1 LGEMRVNG
9 VGEARA
15 QFHAYLVTE
24 KRVATNTFLA
34 YQQDIDGLND
44 FLVQEKIPFEKITK
58 RHLTT
63 YIKKLKEQ
71 GLSARS
77 LSRKISTFKL
87 FFRFVATT
95 FAYPN
100 AAQGLVFPKL
110 EKTLPR
116 YLTEQEI
123 EKLLA
128 AANRDSSNKGI
139 RNKVMLYVLYATGM
153 RVSEL
158 VNITVEQILFD
169 EGFIRIHGKGGKER
183 MVPLPKNIIE
193 LLRYYL
199 TTVYPKMVRT
209 HSEETQQVHYMFATF
224 HRGHLKPLSRQSLW
238 IALKKVVR
246 QAAIVKNISPHS
258 LRHSL
263 ATHLLRKGADLRSL
277 QLLLGH
283 QNLSAVQIYTHLGD
297 ATLRKIY
304 DAKHPRA

>member
-1 LGEMRVNG
+1 VNG
-9 VGEARA
+9 VGQALA
-15 QFHAYLVTE
+15 QFHAYLITE
-24 KRVATNTFLA
+24 KRVANNTFMA
-34 YQQDIDGLND
+34 YRRDIDHLNA
-44 FLVQEKIPFEKITK
+44 FLLREKVPFDKISK
-58 RHLTT
+58 RHLTA
-63 YIKKLKEQ
+63 YIKTLKEQ

-87 FFRFVATT
+87 FFRFITT
-95 FAYPN
+95 NFHHAN

-123 EKLLA
+123 EKLLS
-128 AANRDSSNKGI
+128 AANRDGSHKGV
-139 RNKVMLYVLYATGM
+139 RNKVMLYMLYATGM

-158 VNITVEQILFD
+158 VNVTIDQILFD
-169 EGFIRIHGKGGKER
+169 EGFICIHGKGGKDR

-199 TTVYPKMVRT
+199 THVHPKMVRPNI
-209 HSEETQQVHYMFATF
+209 EEAQQPRYMFATC
-224 HRGHLKPLSRQSLW
+224 HRGHIKPLSRQSLW

-263 ATHLLRKGADLRSL
+263 ATHLLSKGADLRSL

>member
-1 LGEMRVNG
+1 MRVNG
-9 VGEARA
+9 IGEALA

-24 KRVATNTFLA
+24 KRVSTNTFLA
-34 YQQDIDGLND
+34 YRRDVEQLNE
-44 FLVQEKIPFEKITK
+44 FLIHEKVAADKICK
-58 RHLTT
+58 RHLTA
-63 YIKKLKEQ
+63 YIKKLKDQ
-71 GLSARS
+71 GLAARS

-87 FFRFVATT
+87 FFRFLAET
-95 FAYPN
+95 YHHSN
-100 AAQGLVFPKL
+100 AAQGLIFPKL

-116 YLTEQEI
+116 YLTEPEI
-123 EKLLA
+123 EQLLA
-128 AANRDSSNKGI
+128 AANCDCTPKGV
-139 RNKVMLYVLYATGM
+139 RNKVMLYMLYATGM

-158 VNITVEQILFD
+158 VAITVDQVLFD

-193 LLRYYL
+193 LLRSYL
-199 TTVYPKMVRT
+199 THVYPKMVKPLEGEQNQPR
-209 HSEETQQVHYMFATF
+209 YLFATN
-224 HRGHLKPLSRQSLW
+224 HGGRIKPLSRQSLW

-246 QAAIVKNISPHS
+246 KAAIVKNISPHS

-297 ATLRKIY
+297 STLRKIY